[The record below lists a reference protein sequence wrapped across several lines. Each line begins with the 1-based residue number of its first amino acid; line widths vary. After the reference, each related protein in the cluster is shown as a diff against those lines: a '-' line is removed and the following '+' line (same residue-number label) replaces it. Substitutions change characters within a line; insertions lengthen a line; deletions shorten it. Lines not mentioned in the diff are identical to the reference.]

1 MHTYFRS
8 DEEDNEFEIVEDAS
22 TSSVLD
28 EKKQKMQKILEIL
41 KQKAEDTSS
50 DEFSSSDEEQQK
62 ESSKTTNSCDSESDD
77 CVITSV
83 VDWPVDHAKYEKKIK
98 AAEEIEC
105 IVLDSDDDTEK
116 PSTSGIQFKS
126 SSKISLPPPKSS

>member
-1 MHTYFRS
+1 M
-8 DEEDNEFEIVEDAS
+8 
-22 TSSVLD
+22 LD

-41 KQKAEDTSS
+41 KQKAEDMSS
-50 DEFSSSDEEQQK
+50 DEFSSDEEQKK
-62 ESSKTTNSCDSESDD
+62 ESSKTTNSRDSESDD

-83 VDWPVDHAKYEKKIK
+83 VDWPVDHAKYEKKIESAK
-98 AAEEIEC
+98 EIEC
-105 IVLDSDDDTEK
+105 IVLDSDDDSEK